1 MYSAGARSHAALCV
15 SLFACVCALSA
26 LCVRSASVCV
36 ALSGL
41 YVCVS
46 HLCVLECLCDLPL
59 PDVVQEGQAVQL
71 EPRQHR
77 GEEEA
82 EAFSGFEGEHEAQ

>member
-1 MYSAGARSHAALCV
+1 MLALRIHGESWGAIVCPSVRLALCV
-15 SLFACVCALSA
+15 CVPCL
-26 LCVRSASVCV
+26 VCM
-36 ALSGL
+36 
-41 YVCVS
+41 YVCGCS

-82 EAFSGFEGEHEAQ
+82 EALSGFEGEQEACLSE